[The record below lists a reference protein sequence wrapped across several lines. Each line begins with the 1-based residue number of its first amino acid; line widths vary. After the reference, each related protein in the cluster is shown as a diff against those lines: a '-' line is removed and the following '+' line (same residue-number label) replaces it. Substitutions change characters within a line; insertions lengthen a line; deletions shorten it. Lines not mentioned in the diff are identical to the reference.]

1 MKIWWNQHNI
11 ILAPWYFIV
20 CNTKLNLDMYMYHL
34 RMEFRKDI
42 SELRTKHPEW
52 RYAPLKQMETE
63 HIEPMPS
70 RLRPR
75 DKLKKKVELLFL
87 FTLCPFLFMLH

>member
-1 MKIWWNQHNI
+1 
-11 ILAPWYFIV
+11 
-20 CNTKLNLDMYMYHL
+20 
-34 RMEFRKDI
+34 MEFRKDI

-75 DKLKKKVELLFL
+75 DKLKKKVQYRAM
-87 FTLCPFLFMLH
+87 PFLLMLCRFSLCYVISLYALSILYFMSHVNSLNTFSILLML

>member
-1 MKIWWNQHNI
+1 
-11 ILAPWYFIV
+11 
-20 CNTKLNLDMYMYHL
+20 
-34 RMEFRKDI
+34 MEFRKDI

-75 DKLKKKVELLFL
+75 DKLKKKVQYKAMPSLLNAMS
-87 FTLCPFLFMLH
+87 FLFMLCHLSLCYVIYLYAFVNSLFMSHMSL

>member
-1 MKIWWNQHNI
+1 
-11 ILAPWYFIV
+11 
-20 CNTKLNLDMYMYHL
+20 
-34 RMEFRKDI
+34 MEFRKDI

-75 DKLKKKVELLFL
+75 DKLKKKVEL
-87 FTLCPFLFMLH
+87 